1 MLTPQQYEEHCK
13 RLDEGRSKR
22 RADLGVVWPTPEDAG
37 TGVIPIEIAPG
48 RGDLSYSSTFYPS
61 FPSALSLI
69 NRVVSFARLFQSQP
83 WIAAACMRMLTWAIR
98 VPLKAYQRT
107 GADPADRR
115 QLHPGD

>member
-98 VPLKAYQRT
+98 MHEIGRAHV
-107 GADPADRR
+107 
-115 QLHPGD
+115 